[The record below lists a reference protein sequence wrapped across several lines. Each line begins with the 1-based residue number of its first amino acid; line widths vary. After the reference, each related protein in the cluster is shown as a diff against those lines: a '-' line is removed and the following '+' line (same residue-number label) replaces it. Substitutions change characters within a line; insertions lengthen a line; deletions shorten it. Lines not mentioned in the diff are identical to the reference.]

1 MTDPEELERQAKAAG
16 ERMQDPDPWTKEQQD
31 QHRFDNF
38 MEDTMS
44 LLLAAAVSGLLIAI
58 LLT

>member
-1 MTDPEELERQAKAAG
+1 MTDPEELERQAKAAM
-16 ERMQDPDPWTKEQQD
+16 ERMKDPDPWTKEQQD

>member
-1 MTDPEELERQAKAAG
+1 MTDPEELERQAKEAVKQT
-16 ERMQDPDPWTKEQQD
+16 QDPDPWTKEQQD
-31 QHRFDNF
+31 QHRFDTF

>member
-1 MTDPEELERQAKAAG
+1 MTDPEELERQAKAAM
-16 ERMQDPDPWTKEQQD
+16 ERTPDPDPWTKEQQD